1 MLDIIKFF
9 MIVGLN
15 IESIDA
21 DKGKG
26 ANGNIQV
33 SYQPEIKD
41 VSEATVSAID
51 DDVARIDFSFA
62 VNYMAGGEKAAH
74 ITMEGHV
81 LWRENVDELLE
92 SWEED
97 EQIPEEINVPLM
109 NEMYRK
115 LLSEAVGVAN
125 TLNLLPPI
133 PTPKVQSK

>member
-1 MLDIIKFF
+1 

-26 ANGNIQV
+26 ANGDIQV
-33 SYQPEIKD
+33 NYQPEITGVK
-41 VSEATVSAID
+41 EANVDAID
-51 DDVARIDFSFA
+51 DKVARIDFSFA

-81 LWRENVDELLE
+81 LWRGGAEKVVE

-97 EQIPEEINVPLM
+97 NKLPEEVNAPLM

-133 PTPKVQSK
+133 PTPKVQN